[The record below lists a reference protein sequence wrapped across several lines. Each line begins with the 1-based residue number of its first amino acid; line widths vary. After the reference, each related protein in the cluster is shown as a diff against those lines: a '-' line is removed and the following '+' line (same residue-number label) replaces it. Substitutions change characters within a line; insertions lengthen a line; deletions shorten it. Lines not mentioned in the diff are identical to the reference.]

1 MPAARCAGDVSIREL
16 ETDDLPA
23 LTVLVRSLLPTMV
36 VSERGL
42 DHMRKST
49 RWWVADDD
57 GEIVAAGR
65 AGRFGRCWIGVA
77 PPARGRGLGAAL
89 AAHVERDLREAGH
102 AEAVS
107 WTDDDAGAGFAGHLG
122 FEEVRRKPIS
132 VLRLGERE
140 LPPLEVPPGVEL
152 VPLVDLPERL
162 RELHALAMSA
172 HADDPADPLDSEQ
185 SFEEW
190 LRDDL
195 GVPDLEF
202 LGSTVAVVD
211 GQLAALAFIASDGV
225 YRAENE
231 FTGTHPD
238 FRGRGLAT
246 LVKLSTIHWAASK
259 GLQEIWTGNDSENA
273 PMLAINRKLG
283 YEPAGARRKH
293 VKRLEPVTSGA

>member
-1 MPAARCAGDVSIREL
+1 MIREL
-16 ETDDLPA
+16 ETSDLPA
-23 LTVLVRSLLPTMV
+23 LTALVRTLLPTTV
-36 VSERGL
+36 VSERGI

-49 RWWVADDD
+49 RWWVYDEA

-65 AGRFGRCWIGVA
+65 AGRFGRCWVGVS
-77 PPARGRGLGAAL
+77 PPARGRGLGAEL
-89 AAHVERDLREAGH
+89 AACAERTLVQAGH
-102 AEAVS
+102 AEAIS
-107 WTDDDAGAGFAGHLG
+107 WTDDDDGAGFAAHLG

-132 VLRLGERE
+132 VLRLASRE
-140 LPPLEVPPGVEL
+140 LPPLDVPPGVEL

-162 RELHALAMSA
+162 RELHALAMAA

-185 SFEEW
+185 SFEDW

-202 LGSTVAVVD
+202 HGSTVAIAD

-246 LVKLSTIHWAASK
+246 LVKLSTLHWARSR
-259 GLQEIWTGNDSENA
+259 GIQEIWTGNDSENA
-273 PMLAINRKLG
+273 PMLAINHKLG

-293 VKRLEPVTSGA
+293 VKRLAS